1 MSNMTDTLDASAI
14 PSAATAPAAFAST
27 RTIPILRA
35 ALDDFERSASQ
46 VRTFDGWRQPL
57 QAGKSYRHV
66 YDEQVAAGGWEF
78 YELRPG
84 MWLLSVDMMAHRPL
98 QRRHSFDDKLVLSA
112 VLKGDV
118 GINDPSGASGELTNG
133 YCTLYGMKGAGFDTV
148 YDPGEALRWVSIV
161 IDRQA
166 LVDTL
171 NLDPG
176 TLPGCVYDFVFN
188 DGLLPYR
195 NVRLSSA
202 ASLATAQILECKYQ
216 GGARLA
222 LLTAKACELACL
234 SLFSLRDA
242 DLDTL
247 GDGALSEQDE
257 IRVARAKRLMERAL
271 DRPPTIVALA
281 SAVGLTRQ
289 KLQLGFRQLYGGT
302 AGQIRDQLRIQ
313 RAFELVRNTQMSM
326 IDIGMET
333 GYDHPASFTR
343 AFKAAYGV
351 APIQMRRIGTPGGGR
366 RIGTPD
372 GGRRAVGNKNS
383 GSGN

>member
-1 MSNMTDTLDASAI
+1 MLDTIHASAS
-14 PSAATAPAAFAST
+14 PSATFAST
-27 RTIPILRA
+27 RSIPLLRA
-35 ALDDFERSASQ
+35 ALGDFERSATQ

-66 YDEQVAAGGWEF
+66 YDAQIAAGGWEF

-84 MWLLSVDMMAHRPL
+84 MWLLSVDMMARQPL
-98 QRRHSFDDKLVLSA
+98 LRRHNFDDKLVLSA
-112 VLKGDV
+112 VLKGEV
-118 GINDPSGASGELTNG
+118 SINDPSGASGELTNG
-133 YCTLYGMKGAGFDTV
+133 CCTLYGMTGAGFDTV
-148 YDPGEALRWVSIV
+148 YDPGQALRWVSIF

-188 DGLLPYR
+188 GALLPYR

-202 ASLATAQILECKYQ
+202 ASLAAAQILECKYQ

-222 LLTAKACELACL
+222 LLTAKACELTCL

-242 DLDTL
+242 DGNTP
-247 GDGALSEQDE
+247 GDGALSERDE
-257 IRVARAKRLMERAL
+257 VRVAHARRLMERAL
-271 DRPPTIVALA
+271 DRPPTIAALA
-281 SAVGLTRQ
+281 GTVGLTRQ
-289 KLQLGFRQLYGGT
+289 KLQQGFRQLYGGT
-302 AGQIRDQLRIQ
+302 AGQIRDQLRIE
-313 RAFELVRNTQMSM
+313 RAFELVRNTSRPM

-351 APIQMRRIGTPGGGR
+351 APIQMRRALRKAG
-366 RIGTPD
+366 
-372 GGRRAVGNKNS
+372 
-383 GSGN
+383 